1 MLNKKYFFIGIG
13 GIGMSSIAQFLHDK
27 GNIVFGY
34 DQSNNRSIEILLKKG
49 IAITNKLNLE
59 EIPEDIMGEDLEIIY
74 TPAIKKD
81 NIFLNYFIS
90 NGKNKIYKRS
100 EILGEISQTSKCI
113 AVAGTHGKTTTT
125 AIISDLFYSYGLKFK
140 AFVGGIMKRHN
151 SNYLFTGDDYVIVE
165 ADEYDRSFL
174 NLSPDYAVITSLDSD
189 HLDIYGDFESLSKSF
204 KLFSKS
210 VKNSLV
216 VEKDIN
222 IKGDFTFSIKN
233 DADYKASSIIIK
245 NDGII
250 FDFKTPDNFFTK
262 IYVNIIGL
270 HNLKNVLSALSIIDQ
285 IKEIEISEL
294 LPFLSDLNGI
304 ERRMDIYKIDD
315 KIIIAVYENS
325 NKNYLFDIN
334 ERLNIINK
342 ALFKDLKMKTS
353 KIKVIP
359 FNSLTTDLCKKMNS
373 KIILRGLRAVSDFE
387 YEFQL
392 AGMNRKLNNKIETVF
407 LMSDVE
413 NQIISSRFVKEI
425 VKLNGNIKK
434 FTTKSTI
441 KSLKEKYE

>member
-1 MLNKKYFFIGIG
+1 MNKKYFFIGIG

-140 AFVGGIMKRHN
+140 AFVGGIMKGHN

-222 IKGDFTFSIKN
+222 IKGDFTFSIEN

-294 LPFLSDLNGI
+294 LPFLSNLNGI
-304 ERRMDIYKIDD
+304 ERRMDIYKIDN
-315 KIIIAVYENS
+315 KIIIDDYAHHPTEIESVFNTINS
-325 NKNYLFDIN
+325 NYKNKSTSVIFQPHLFSRTRDFMEEFAKVLSKFDEVYLLDIYPAREKPIEGVN
-334 ERLNIINK
+334 SKVLLEKISSVKKEIINK
-342 ALFKDLKMKTS
+342 ELIND
-353 KIKVIP
+353 III
-359 FNSLTTDLCKKMNS
+359 NS
-373 KIILRGLRAVSDFE
+373 KTEVISILGA
-387 YEFQL
+387 
-392 AGMNRKLNNKIETVF
+392 
-407 LMSDVE
+407 
-413 NQIISSRFVKEI
+413 
-425 VKLNGNIKK
+425 GNITENLNKK
-434 FTTKSTI
+434 IFTND
-441 KSLKEKYE
+441 

>member
-1 MLNKKYFFIGIG
+1 
-13 GIGMSSIAQFLHDK
+13 MSSIAQFLHDK

-34 DQSNNRSIEILLKKG
+34 DQSNNRSTEILLKKG

-74 TPAIKKD
+74 TPAVKKD

-140 AFVGGIMKRHN
+140 AFVGGIMKGHN

-216 VEKDIN
+216 VEEEIN
-222 IKGDFTFSIKN
+222 INGDFTFSIEN

-315 KIIIAVYENS
+315 KIIIDDYAHHPTEIESVFNTINS
-325 NKNYLFDIN
+325 NYKDKSTSVIFQPHLFSRTRDFMEEFAKVLSKFDEVYLLDIYPAREKPIEGVN
-334 ERLNIINK
+334 SKVLLEKISSVKKEIINK
-342 ALFKDLKMKTS
+342 ELIND
-353 KIKVIP
+353 III
-359 FNSLTTDLCKKMNS
+359 NS
-373 KIILRGLRAVSDFE
+373 KTEVISILGA
-387 YEFQL
+387 
-392 AGMNRKLNNKIETVF
+392 
-407 LMSDVE
+407 
-413 NQIISSRFVKEI
+413 
-425 VKLNGNIKK
+425 GNITENLNKK
-434 FTTKSTI
+434 IFTND
-441 KSLKEKYE
+441 

>member
-1 MLNKKYFFIGIG
+1 
-13 GIGMSSIAQFLHDK
+13 MSSIAQFLHDK

-90 NGKNKIYKRS
+90 NGKNKIHKRS

-140 AFVGGIMKRHN
+140 AFVGGIMKGHN

-216 VEKDIN
+216 VEEEIN

-262 IYVNIIGL
+262 IYVNIIWL

-315 KIIIAVYENS
+315 KIIIDDYAHHPTEIESVFNTINS
-325 NKNYLFDIN
+325 NYKDKSTSVIFQPHLFSRTRDFMEDFATVLSKFDEVYLLDIYPAREKPIEGVN
-334 ERLNIINK
+334 SKVLLEKISSAKKEIINK
-342 ALFKDLKMKTS
+342 ELIND
-353 KIKVIP
+353 III
-359 FNSLTTDLCKKMNS
+359 NS
-373 KIILRGLRAVSDFE
+373 KTEVISILGA
-387 YEFQL
+387 
-392 AGMNRKLNNKIETVF
+392 
-407 LMSDVE
+407 
-413 NQIISSRFVKEI
+413 
-425 VKLNGNIKK
+425 GNITENLNKK
-434 FTTKSTI
+434 IFTND
-441 KSLKEKYE
+441 

>member
-1 MLNKKYFFIGIG
+1 MYKKYFFIGIG

-34 DQSNNRSIEILLKKG
+34 DQSNNRSTEILLKKG

-74 TPAIKKD
+74 TPAVKKD

-140 AFVGGIMKRHN
+140 AFVGGIMKGHN

-216 VEKDIN
+216 VEEEIN
-222 IKGDFTFSIKN
+222 INGDFTFSIEN

-315 KIIIAVYENS
+315 KIIIDDYAHHPTEIESVLNTIDSNYKNKSTSVIFQPHLFSRTRDFMEDFATVLSKFDEVYLLDIYPAREKPIEGVNS
-325 NKNYLFDIN
+325 KVLLEKISSAKK
-334 ERLNIINK
+334 EIINK
-342 ALFKDLKMKTS
+342 ELIND
-353 KIKVIP
+353 III
-359 FNSLTTDLCKKMNS
+359 NS
-373 KIILRGLRAVSDFE
+373 KTEVISILGA
-387 YEFQL
+387 
-392 AGMNRKLNNKIETVF
+392 
-407 LMSDVE
+407 
-413 NQIISSRFVKEI
+413 
-425 VKLNGNIKK
+425 GNITENLNKK
-434 FTTKSTI
+434 IFTND
-441 KSLKEKYE
+441 

>member
-1 MLNKKYFFIGIG
+1 MNKKYFFIGIG

-49 IAITNKLNLE
+49 ISITNKLNLE

-140 AFVGGIMKRHN
+140 AFVGGIMKGHN

-216 VEKDIN
+216 VEEEIN
-222 IKGDFTFSIKN
+222 INGDFTFSIEN

-294 LPFLSDLNGI
+294 LPFLSNLNGI
-304 ERRMDIYKIDD
+304 ERRMDIYKIDN
-315 KIIIAVYENS
+315 KIIIDDYAHHPTEIESVFNTINS
-325 NKNYLFDIN
+325 NYKNKSTSVIFQPHLFSRTRDFMEEFAKVLSKFDEVYLLDIYPAREKPIEGVN
-334 ERLNIINK
+334 SKVLLEKISSVKKEIINK
-342 ALFKDLKMKTS
+342 ELIND
-353 KIKVIP
+353 III
-359 FNSLTTDLCKKMNS
+359 NS
-373 KIILRGLRAVSDFE
+373 KTEVISILGA
-387 YEFQL
+387 
-392 AGMNRKLNNKIETVF
+392 
-407 LMSDVE
+407 
-413 NQIISSRFVKEI
+413 
-425 VKLNGNIKK
+425 GNITENLNKK
-434 FTTKSTI
+434 IFTND
-441 KSLKEKYE
+441 

>member
-1 MLNKKYFFIGIG
+1 MVNKKYFFIGIG

-100 EILGEISQTSKCI
+100 EILGQISQTSKCI

-140 AFVGGIMKRHN
+140 AFVGGIMKGHN

-204 KLFSKS
+204 RLFSKS

-216 VEKDIN
+216 VEEEIN
-222 IKGDFTFSIKN
+222 IKGDFTFSINN
-233 DADYKASSIIIK
+233 DADYKASSIVIK

-270 HNLKNVLSALSIIDQ
+270 HNLKNVISALSIIDQ

-294 LPFLSDLNGI
+294 LPFLSDLKGI

-315 KIIIAVYENS
+315 KIIIDDYAHHPTEIESVFNTINS
-325 NKNYLFDIN
+325 NYKNKSTSVIFQPHLFSRTRDFMEGFATVLSKFDEVYLLDIYPAREKPIEGVN
-334 ERLNIINK
+334 SKVLLEKISSAKKEIINK
-342 ALFKDLKMKTS
+342 ELIND
-353 KIKVIP
+353 III
-359 FNSLTTDLCKKMNS
+359 NS
-373 KIILRGLRAVSDFE
+373 KAEVISILGA
-387 YEFQL
+387 
-392 AGMNRKLNNKIETVF
+392 
-407 LMSDVE
+407 
-413 NQIISSRFVKEI
+413 
-425 VKLNGNIKK
+425 GNITENLNKK
-434 FTTKSTI
+434 IFTND
-441 KSLKEKYE
+441 

>member
-1 MLNKKYFFIGIG
+1 MDKKYFFIGIG

-74 TPAIKKD
+74 TPAIKND

-140 AFVGGIMKRHN
+140 AFVGGIMKGYN

-204 KLFSKS
+204 KLFSKR

-216 VEKDIN
+216 VEEEIN
-222 IKGDFTFSIKN
+222 IKGDYTFSIEN
-233 DADYKASSIIIK
+233 DADYKASSIKVK

-250 FDFKTPDNFFTK
+250 FDFKTPDNFFTN

-315 KIIIAVYENS
+315 KIIIDDYAHHPTEIESVFNTINS
-325 NKNYLFDIN
+325 NYKNKSTSVIFQPHLFSRTRDFMEEFAKVLSKFDEVYLLDIYPAREKPIEGVN
-334 ERLNIINK
+334 SKVLLEKISSVRKEIINK
-342 ALFKDLKMKTS
+342 ELIND
-353 KIKVIP
+353 III
-359 FNSLTTDLCKKMNS
+359 NS
-373 KIILRGLRAVSDFE
+373 KTEVISILGA
-387 YEFQL
+387 
-392 AGMNRKLNNKIETVF
+392 
-407 LMSDVE
+407 
-413 NQIISSRFVKEI
+413 
-425 VKLNGNIKK
+425 GNITENLNKK
-434 FTTKSTI
+434 IFTND
-441 KSLKEKYE
+441 

>member
-1 MLNKKYFFIGIG
+1 MVNKKYFFIGIG

-81 NIFLNYFIS
+81 NIFLDYFIS

-140 AFVGGIMKRHN
+140 AFVGGIMKGHN

-189 HLDIYGDFESLSKSF
+189 HLDIYGDFESLTKSF

-250 FDFKTPDNFFTK
+250 FDFKTPDNFFAK

-315 KIIIAVYENS
+315 KIIIDDYAHHPTEIESVLNTINS
-325 NKNYLFDIN
+325 NYKNKSTSVIFQPHLFSRTRDFMEDFATVLSKFDEVYLLEIYPAREKPIQGVN
-334 ERLNIINK
+334 SKVLLEKISSAKKEIINK
-342 ALFKDLKMKTS
+342 ELIND
-353 KIKVIP
+353 III
-359 FNSLTTDLCKKMNS
+359 NS
-373 KIILRGLRAVSDFE
+373 KTEVISILGA
-387 YEFQL
+387 
-392 AGMNRKLNNKIETVF
+392 
-407 LMSDVE
+407 
-413 NQIISSRFVKEI
+413 
-425 VKLNGNIKK
+425 GNITENLNKK
-434 FTTKSTI
+434 IFTND
-441 KSLKEKYE
+441 

>member
-1 MLNKKYFFIGIG
+1 MNKKYFFIGIG

-74 TPAIKKD
+74 TPAIKND

-90 NGKNKIYKRS
+90 NGKNKIHKRS

-140 AFVGGIMKRHN
+140 AFVGGIMKGHN

-174 NLSPDYAVITSLDSD
+174 NLSPDYAVITSLDTD

-216 VEKDIN
+216 VEEEIN
-222 IKGDFTFSIKN
+222 INGDFTFSIEN

-294 LPFLSDLNGI
+294 LPFLSNLNGI
-304 ERRMDIYKIDD
+304 ERRMDIYKIDN
-315 KIIIAVYENS
+315 KIIIDDYAHHPTEIESVFNTINS
-325 NKNYLFDIN
+325 NYKNKSTSVIFQPHLFSRTRDFMEEFAKVLSKFDEVYLLDIYPAREKPIEGVN
-334 ERLNIINK
+334 SKVLLEKISSVKKEIINK
-342 ALFKDLKMKTS
+342 ELIND
-353 KIKVIP
+353 III
-359 FNSLTTDLCKKMNS
+359 NS
-373 KIILRGLRAVSDFE
+373 KTEVISILGA
-387 YEFQL
+387 
-392 AGMNRKLNNKIETVF
+392 
-407 LMSDVE
+407 
-413 NQIISSRFVKEI
+413 
-425 VKLNGNIKK
+425 GNITENLNKK
-434 FTTKSTI
+434 IFTND
-441 KSLKEKYE
+441 

>member
-1 MLNKKYFFIGIG
+1 MNKKYFFIGIG

-81 NIFLNYFIS
+81 NIFLDYFIS

-140 AFVGGIMKRHN
+140 AFVGGIMKGHN

-189 HLDIYGDFESLSKSF
+189 HLDIYGDFESLTKSF

-250 FDFKTPDNFFTK
+250 FDFKTPDNFFAK

-315 KIIIAVYENS
+315 KIIIDDYAHHPTEIESVLNTINS
-325 NKNYLFDIN
+325 NYKNKSTSVIFQPHLFSRTRDFMEDFATVLSKFDEVYLLEIYPAREKPIEGVN
-334 ERLNIINK
+334 SKVLLEKISSAKKEIINK
-342 ALFKDLKMKTS
+342 ELIND
-353 KIKVIP
+353 III
-359 FNSLTTDLCKKMNS
+359 NS
-373 KIILRGLRAVSDFE
+373 KTEVISILGA
-387 YEFQL
+387 
-392 AGMNRKLNNKIETVF
+392 
-407 LMSDVE
+407 
-413 NQIISSRFVKEI
+413 
-425 VKLNGNIKK
+425 GNITENLNKK
-434 FTTKSTI
+434 IFTND
-441 KSLKEKYE
+441 

>member
-1 MLNKKYFFIGIG
+1 MVNKKYFFIGIG

-34 DQSNNRSIEILLKKG
+34 DQSNNRSTEILLKKG

-74 TPAIKKD
+74 TPAVKKD

-140 AFVGGIMKRHN
+140 AFVGGIMKGHN

-216 VEKDIN
+216 VEEEIN
-222 IKGDFTFSIKN
+222 INGDFTFSIEN

-315 KIIIAVYENS
+315 KIIIDDYAHHPTEIESVFNTINS
-325 NKNYLFDIN
+325 NYKDKSTSVIFQPHLFSRTRDFMEDFATVLSKFDEVYLLDIYPAREKPIEGVN
-334 ERLNIINK
+334 SKVLLEKISSVKKEIINK
-342 ALFKDLKMKTS
+342 ELIND
-353 KIKVIP
+353 III
-359 FNSLTTDLCKKMNS
+359 NS
-373 KIILRGLRAVSDFE
+373 KTEVISILGA
-387 YEFQL
+387 
-392 AGMNRKLNNKIETVF
+392 
-407 LMSDVE
+407 
-413 NQIISSRFVKEI
+413 
-425 VKLNGNIKK
+425 GNITENLNKK
-434 FTTKSTI
+434 IFTND
-441 KSLKEKYE
+441 